1 MSEAPHESPV
11 KTPGQLIAVI
21 IASFAI
27 PIILIVLFANYANHA
42 FRAGAGTD
50 ALSDEQVAARVAP
63 LAKVDV
69 KDANA
74 PRTYKT
80 GEEVYKAVCVTC
92 HGTAPPAPKFGNK
105 DDWAPR
111 ISQGFDTLLK
121 TALAGRARCRARH
134 GPDDVSDYEIARAI
148 VYMANNDGANFGRAG
163 RQRGATRQRR
173 SRVGHGGRRQRANR
187 RGWPRSPRSRRPVK
201 RPRQQPAPT
210 PARRCTRRPAGLPRG
225 GRARRAEVRQQG
237 RLGAAPEGLD
247 GHGLQLRAARQGR
260 DAAEGRVERVGRRR
274 EGRRR
279 LHGQRGEVT
288 RASAMPD
295 NPAESARAIGIWST
309 MPDSPPAR
317 GISPFERRDVSSANL
332 TSRLTPIEDRSAR
345 QVPHTMQCAA

>member
-92 HGTAPPAPKFGNK
+92 HGTGAAGAPKFGNK

-121 TALAGRARCRARH
+121 TALAGKGAMPPR
-134 GPDDVSDYEIARAI
+134 GGTSPDDVSDYEIARAI
-148 VYMANNDGANFGRAG
+148 VYMANNDGANFPEPA
-163 RQRGATRQRR
+163 APA
-173 SRVGHGGRRQRANR
+173 ANAA
-187 RGWPRSPRSRRPVK
+187 
-201 RPRQQPAPT
+201 QPASGAAAASGAADAASAQVAAAQAAIAAIPKAGEA
-210 PARRCTRRPAGLPRG
+210 PAAAAAPAGADAGKALYTSTCQACHAAG
-225 GRARRAEVRQQG
+225 V
-237 RLGAAPEGLD
+237 LGAPKFGSKEDWAPRLKD
-247 GHGLQLRAARQGR
+247 SMDTVYNYA
-260 DAAEGRVERVGRRR
+260 
-274 EGRRR
+274 
-279 LHGQRGEVT
+279 LHGKG
-288 RASAMPD
+288 AMPPKGGSNASD
-295 NPAESARAIGIWST
+295 A
-309 MPDSPPAR
+309 
-317 GISPFERRDVSSANL
+317 DVK
-332 TSRLTPIEDRSAR
+332 
-345 QVPHTMQCAA
+345 AAVDYMVNASK

>member
-1 MSEAPHESPV
+1 MSEAPHESPA

-42 FRAGAGTD
+42 FRSGAGTD

-92 HGTAPPAPKFGNK
+92 HGTGAAGAPKFGNK

-121 TALAGRARCRARH
+121 TALAGKGAMPPR
-134 GPDDVSDYEIARAI
+134 GGTSPDDVSDYEIARAI
-148 VYMANNDGANFGRAG
+148 VYMANNDGANFPEPA
-163 RQRGATRQRR
+163 APA
-173 SRVGHGGRRQRANR
+173 ANAA
-187 RGWPRSPRSRRPVK
+187 
-201 RPRQQPAPT
+201 QPASGAAAASGAADAASAQIAAAQAAIAAIPKAGEA
-210 PARRCTRRPAGLPRG
+210 PAAAAAPAGADAGKALYTSTCQACHAAG
-225 GRARRAEVRQQG
+225 V
-237 RLGAAPEGLD
+237 LGAPKFGSKEDWAPRLKD
-247 GHGLQLRAARQGR
+247 SMDTVYNYA
-260 DAAEGRVERVGRRR
+260 
-274 EGRRR
+274 
-279 LHGQRGEVT
+279 LHGKG
-288 RASAMPD
+288 AMPPKGGSNASD
-295 NPAESARAIGIWST
+295 A
-309 MPDSPPAR
+309 
-317 GISPFERRDVSSANL
+317 DVK
-332 TSRLTPIEDRSAR
+332 
-345 QVPHTMQCAA
+345 AAVDYMVNASK